1 MWYKSGSLSLFSGSK
16 VVLGENTLWAD
27 KNNGVSAGSM
37 LLIFAECG
45 IKIYEIASV
54 VSDTELML
62 ASEYSGCTA
71 NGVHYAI
78 PVFGSN
84 DTFDHAAYV
93 AQIAAMLAGYQSQL
107 TQWKQV
113 LTERGQVTLTDNS
126 GQSVVVKTLPDLT
139 DAVSRMMDKT
149 LNGADIPDKAQFV
162 ANLGLSDV
170 VHKSDLANHTHTAS
184 QITDFTDAVRKVLVA
199 TLAAGQGVS
208 LNYDTTNNQ
217 LVVSATGSNSG
228 GGNNG
233 GRGYT
238 VVTRSGATAN
248 QVFTFPFSAT
258 GSMDYSFEAFA
269 LKEEAGL
276 TNQSVALESF
286 DAASKDNYKQTES
299 LVWDGVVKPYSG
311 ETYHMV
317 ADGNFYSREIK
328 ADSKSL
334 QISSVNYA
342 VPVMTSNTTI
352 DGYVASASSVYDNSV
367 YAWMAF
373 NRKVGGYYDNNKAWF
388 SARNSW
394 PAWLR
399 IDFPQVITITEYEIG
414 VRNDGSPINITY
426 DSARPTNFSLQG
438 SNDGTTWTDL
448 DVQSNVVWQSL
459 PQVKSFK
466 VSSPGAYGKY
476 RLYITSSD
484 GNGSVVGISM
494 LNLYNMSDL
503 LLRTGNDY
511 FSVANG
517 VLIPVKVPSVQSDF
531 TSGFKDSGV
540 IDASQLNGKLPLTV
554 VAPENI
560 TFTTSYLPYPQIMI
574 SKKQYSLNSFKTM
587 NSLTASYTTKGNGK
601 VYFAVSRDN
610 KDWYVWNG
618 LNWGSIGQL
627 TVDTAGAISLLTNGM
642 PLDVI
647 NKISSNSW
655 SAWVLSNA
663 DGITDNIFI
672 ACAFEISDVTNDEA
686 SLDALNI
693 NVNYASAW
701 KKQTE
706 AEVEIRWYPD
716 KVTFKTVAAGNYK
729 LAYQQP

>member
-1 MWYKSGSLSLFSGSK
+1 MWYKLGSLSLFSGSK
-16 VVLGENTLWAD
+16 VVLGNNTLWAD
-27 KNNGVSAGSM
+27 KNNGVIAGGM
-37 LLIFAECG
+37 LLIFADCS

-113 LTERGQVTLTDNS
+113 LTEHGQVTLTDNS

-269 LKEEAGL
+269 LKEEAAAASPVVV
-276 TNQSVALESF
+276 NSF
-286 DAASKDNYKQTES
+286 DNGTGMIATDG
-299 LVWDGVVKPYSG
+299 LVFNGVMKPYTG
-311 ETYHMV
+311 GDTTLTMNANGIYE
-317 ADGNFYSREIK
+317 AIIPEI
-328 ADSKSL
+328 
-334 QISSVNYA
+334 QIGDIQVSAYTSII
-342 VPVMTSNTTI
+342 PVLTSNT
-352 DGYVASASSVYDNSV
+352 SASGITVSATSTNEINYPWKAFDGNASTYWQNYGGPSGLIVAFSVGTTVS
-367 YAWMAF
+367 
-373 NRKVGGYYDNNKAWF
+373 GYYLDAALAGPPMGTGFW
-388 SARNSW
+388 
-394 PAWLR
+394 
-399 IDFPQVITITEYEIG
+399 DFQG
-414 VRNDGSPINITY
+414 SDDGS
-426 DSARPTNFSLQG
+426 
-438 SNDGTTWTDL
+438 TWTTL
-448 DVQSNVVWQSL
+448 DSGSGNRITVTKSL
-459 PQVKSFK
+459 PQP
-466 VSSPGAYGKY
+466 VSYRYY
-476 RLYITSSD
+476 RLYIP
-484 GNGSVVGISM
+484 GSGGFVYEMKI
-494 LNLYNMSDL
+494 LNNVQ
-503 LLRTGNDY
+503 R
-511 FSVANG
+511 
-517 VLIPVKVPSVQSDF
+517 VLIQASDDKYYTVTNGELTQIPLPSSIADISA
-531 TSGFKDSGV
+531 TG
-540 IDASQLNGKLPLTV
+540 
-554 VAPENI
+554 
-560 TFTTSYLPYPQIMI
+560 FTTSGKITNVIVKKLLSNQGGKLNVIVSPAPQIAKTASLKNI
-574 SKKQYSLNSFKTM
+574 KSYSLLSTV
-587 NSLTASYTTKGNGK
+587 TATVTQTGAGAVKM
-601 VYFAVSRDN
+601 AVSRDGN
-610 KDWYVWNG
+610 EWFTWNG
-618 LNWGSIGQL
+618 SAFISIGTL
-627 TVDTAGAISLLTNGM
+627 TIDRNGADKLNTQGVSVSALNALTSTQWALLYANTQGV
-642 PLDVI
+642 P
-647 NKISSNSW
+647 
-655 SAWVLSNA
+655 
-663 DGITDNIFI
+663 DNI
-672 ACAFEISDVTNDEA
+672 AFAFGFSVPNGATD
-686 SLDALNI
+686 DAQVDQIILSA
-693 NVNYASAW
+693 VSSAW

>member
-16 VVLGENTLWAD
+16 VVLGNNTLWAD
-27 KNNGVSAGSM
+27 KNNGVIAGGM
-37 LLIFAECG
+37 LLIFADCS

-113 LTERGQVTLTDNS
+113 LTEHGQVTLTDNS

-233 GRGYT
+233 GSGYT

-248 QVFTFPFSAT
+248 QVFTFPFSTT

-269 LKEEAGL
+269 LKEEAAAASPIVV
-276 TNQSVALESF
+276 NSF
-286 DAASKDNYKQTES
+286 DNGTGMIATDG
-299 LVWDGVVKPYSG
+299 LVFNGVMKPYIGGDITLNSVG
-311 ETYHMV
+311 EIYE
-317 ADGNFYSREIK
+317 ASLPEIPVS
-328 ADSKSL
+328 DI
-334 QISSVNYA
+334 QISTYA
-342 VPVMTSNTTI
+342 SIIPILTSNTSASGIT
-352 DGYVASASSVYDNSV
+352 VSASSVHEINYPWKAFDGNS
-367 YAWMAF
+367 
-373 NRKVGGYYDNNKAWF
+373 G
-388 SARNSW
+388 
-394 PAWLR
+394 
-399 IDFPQVITITEYEIG
+399 
-414 VRNDGSPINITY
+414 TY
-426 DSARPTNFSLQG
+426 WKPTNGPANISVAFQNKTTIDSFYLNANFVGTWSFQG
-438 SNDGTTWTDL
+438 SNDNSTWDTL
-448 DVQSNVVWQSL
+448 DAGDGGVFNSTRTLQSS
-459 PQVKSFK
+459 
-466 VSSPGAYGKY
+466 VSYLYY
-476 RLYITSSD
+476 RLLSNAGCSLYEMRLIKNNQYILIQASD
-484 GNGSVVGISM
+484 N
-494 LNLYNMSDL
+494 NYY
-503 LLRTGNDY
+503 T
-511 FSVANG
+511 A
-517 VLIPVKVPSVQSDF
+517 
-531 TSGFKDSGV
+531 SG
-540 IDASQLNGKLPLTV
+540 SQLTQV
-554 VAPENI
+554 QAPSI
-560 TFTTSYLPYPQIMI
+560 VSDISATGFTTSGKITNVIVKKLLSNQGRKLNVIVSPAPQIAKTAI
-574 SKKQYSLNSFKTM
+574 LKNIKSYSLLSTV
-587 NSLTASYTTKGNGK
+587 TATVTQTGAGAVKM
-601 VYFAVSRDN
+601 AVSRDGN
-610 KDWYVWNG
+610 EWFTWNG
-618 LNWGSIGQL
+618 SAFISIGTL
-627 TVDTAGAISLLTNGM
+627 TIDRNGADKLNTQGVSVSALNALTSTQWALLYANTQGV
-642 PLDVI
+642 P
-647 NKISSNSW
+647 
-655 SAWVLSNA
+655 
-663 DGITDNIFI
+663 DNI
-672 ACAFEISDVTNDEA
+672 AFAFGFSVPNGATD
-686 SLDALNI
+686 DAQVDQIILSA
-693 NVNYASAW
+693 VSSAW

>member
-16 VVLGENTLWAD
+16 VVLGENTLWTD
-27 KNNGVSAGSM
+27 KSNGVIAGGM
-37 LLIFAECG
+37 LLIFADCG
-45 IKIYEIASV
+45 IKIYEIVSV

-139 DAVSRMMDKT
+139 DTVSRMMDKT

-217 LVVSATGSNSG
+217 LVVSATGSNSS
-228 GGNNG
+228 GGNSG

-238 VVTRSGATAN
+238 VVTRSGVTAN

-258 GSMDYSFEAFA
+258 GNMDYSFEAFA

-276 TNQSVALESF
+276 TNQSVTLESF
-286 DAASKDNYKQTES
+286 DAINSMQYNQTS
-299 LVWDGVVKPYSG
+299 ALVWDGKLTPYIGGSYPVKKDGDLYSLS
-311 ETYHMV
+311 V
-317 ADGNFYSREIK
+317 QADG
-328 ADSKSL
+328 KSVSF
-334 QISSVNYA
+334 SSTSNY
-342 VPVMTSNTTI
+342 VDLLPVMNGNNDPT
-352 DGYVASASSVYDNSV
+352 GYIASASSLYPGTQPYYAFRKTVTGAGKSWSSNS
-367 YAWMAF
+367 
-373 NRKVGGYYDNNKAWF
+373 DLP
-388 SARNSW
+388 S
-394 PAWLR
+394 WLR
-399 IDFPQVITITEYEIG
+399 IDLPQATEVSGYKLAG
-414 VRNDGSPINITY
+414 RNDVVPPHYN
-426 DSARPTNFSLQG
+426 RPVDFELQG
-438 SNDGTTWTDL
+438 SDDGNNWITL
-448 DVQSNVVWQSL
+448 DTQKGIVWNSQQEIKTFL
-459 PQVKSFK
+459 LTRKSTFSKYRIFVTK
-466 VSSPGAYGKY
+466 VDSSPVGH
-476 RLYITSSD
+476 
-484 GNGSVVGISM
+484 VVLSIFSLIHAPGI
-494 LNLYNMSDL
+494 
-503 LLRTGNDY
+503 LLRSSNGIYTIDNGKIAKIEQ
-511 FSVANG
+511 ANLNAD
-517 VLIPVKVPSVQSDF
+517 LIKLN
-531 TSGFKDSGV
+531 GFVNSGV
-540 IDASQLNGKLPLTV
+540 IPASDLIDKLPLTAV
-554 VAPENI
+554 GQEDATVSVAYQPYAQIAVANTLTDLKMLSQLVSVKLVATEKGAGKVRVAVSQNLVDWYSWDGLAWNNI
-560 TFTTSYLPYPQIMI
+560 GGLNIDTSSANVLLMKGM
-574 SKKQYSLNSFKTM
+574 SSAMLDTMTSSNWSSLLSDL
-587 NSLTASYTTKGNGK
+587 SRGNGK
-601 VYFAVSRDN
+601 IAFAV
-610 KDWYVWNG
+610 
-618 LNWGSIGQL
+618 
-627 TVDTAGAISLLTNGM
+627 A
-642 PLDVI
+642 LDVPDAI
-647 NKISSNSW
+647 ND
-655 SAWVLSNA
+655 SAIIDS
-663 DGITDNIFI
+663 ITLTGNP
-672 ACAFEISDVTNDEA
+672 
-686 SLDALNI
+686 
-693 NVNYASAW
+693 ASAW

>member
-37 LLIFAECG
+37 LLIFADCG

-217 LVVSATGSNSG
+217 LVVSATGSNSS
-228 GGNNG
+228 GGNSG

-269 LKEEAGL
+269 LREEAGL
-276 TNQSVALESF
+276 TSTIMTDSYDSGDVYNHTPGLVFDGTAKAVAGEKVALSSDSTF
-286 DAASKDNYKQTES
+286 FSTSLSPRSTAQASAIYALSTRS
-299 LVWDGVVKPYSG
+299 
-311 ETYHMV
+311 
-317 ADGNFYSREIK
+317 
-328 ADSKSL
+328 
-334 QISSVNYA
+334 A
-342 VPVMTSNTTI
+342 VPAMTSNTQSGYTVTASSNNA
-352 DGYVASASSVYDNSV
+352 DGNAASQLWKAFNKSNALLTDAWLSAGAPSSASPQWIAIQMPAAVRVAGYSIATRNQNGYSNSPKT
-367 YAWMAF
+367 WIF
-373 NRKVGGYYDNNKAWF
+373 
-388 SARNSW
+388 
-394 PAWLR
+394 
-399 IDFPQVITITEYEIG
+399 
-414 VRNDGSPINITY
+414 
-426 DSARPTNFSLQG
+426 QG
-438 SNDGTTWTDL
+438 SNNGTTWVDL
-448 DVQSNVVWQSL
+448 HSVVGDTRNVAGQVRAYSLRVQADY
-459 PQVKSFK
+459 
-466 VSSPGAYGKY
+466 AYY
-476 RLYITSSD
+476 RLYITDYNISGLSGFVAVGELDIQLAEKILLRSGSNYYTSSNGTLVQVPSPSNAID
-484 GNGSVVGISM
+484 IDSVGFYWSGYISTSSLMSLGSVSIVAGHSADAII
-494 LNLYNMSDL
+494 LY
-503 LLRTGNDY
+503 
-511 FSVANG
+511 
-517 VLIPVKVPSVQSDF
+517 P
-531 TSGFKDSGV
+531 
-540 IDASQLNGKLPLTV
+540 
-554 VAPENI
+554 
-560 TFTTSYLPYPQIMI
+560 PQIAI
-574 SKKQYSLNSFKTM
+574 PLQLSNIKGFNSITM
-587 NSLTASYTTKGNGK
+587 ATATVNQAGGGSVRIAVSRNLTEWFVFSASTWVSIGSLTANDADASKLIAQGMTPAMLAGITESQWSLLYTDTLYMPDNIA
-601 VYFAVSRDN
+601 FAVA
-610 KDWYVWNG
+610 
-618 LNWGSIGQL
+618 
-627 TVDTAGAISLLTNGM
+627 VDAQNPETDSAAIDSISLS
-642 PLDVI
+642 V
-647 NKISSNSW
+647 SES
-655 SAWVLSNA
+655 V
-663 DGITDNIFI
+663 
-672 ACAFEISDVTNDEA
+672 
-686 SLDALNI
+686 
-693 NVNYASAW
+693 W

>member
-1 MWYKSGSLSLFSGSK
+1 MWYKSGGLSLFSGSK

-37 LLIFAECG
+37 LLIFADCG

-62 ASEYSGCTA
+62 SSEYSGCTA

-217 LVVSATGSNSG
+217 FVVSATGNNSSG
-228 GGNNG
+228 GNSG

-248 QVFTFPFSAT
+248 QVFTFSFSAT

-269 LKEEAGL
+269 LREEAGL
-276 TNQSVALESF
+276 VSQTVAIDTFSNTSAANYEQTNNVIF
-286 DAASKDNYKQTES
+286 DGQLKSYT
-299 LVWDGVVKPYSG
+299 G
-311 ETYHMV
+311 ETYSV
-317 ADGNFYSREIK
+317 VPDGSFYSSIIK
-328 ADSKSL
+328 ADGISL
-334 QISSVNYA
+334 SVSSSSNSTV
-342 VPVMTSNTTI
+342 VPAMTSANAPA
-352 DGYVASASSVYDNSV
+352 GYVASASSVYNASYAAYYAFDGSV
-367 YAWMAF
+367 SGNGWISANAPTAAAPQWLEIELPSQTQITGYIIT
-373 NRKVGGYYDNNKAWF
+373 NPNLKVGGLASPK
-388 SARNSW
+388 SW
-394 PAWLR
+394 
-399 IDFPQVITITEYEIG
+399 
-414 VRNDGSPINITY
+414 
-426 DSARPTNFSLQG
+426 SLQG
-438 SNDGTTWTDL
+438 SNDGSVWTTVHSVSNNTNNAADTDQEFPL
-448 DVQSNVVWQSL
+448 SIAANYSR
-459 PQVKSFK
+459 
-466 VSSPGAYGKY
+466 Y
-476 RLYITSSD
+476 RLYITDKNSSYLFV
-484 GNGSVVGISM
+484 SVKKLKLVVGDKCLISD
-494 LNLYNMSDL
+494 SS
-503 LLRTGNDY
+503 GNFY
-511 FSVANG
+511 TASSG
-517 VLIPVKVPSVQSDF
+517 VLTKVNAPSSALEF
-531 TSGFKDSGV
+531 STFGFVYSGV
-540 IDASQLNGKLPLTV
+540 ISSSELSGKLPIKV
-554 VAPENI
+554 WFASNPANNYVR
-560 TFTTSYLPYPQIMI
+560 TSYGSIPQII
-574 SKKQYSLNSFKTM
+574 IPK
-587 NSLTASYTTKGNGK
+587 SLTSVRSLQVINSAQLSATVSGKG
-601 VYFAVSRDN
+601 VVSVAVSRDLN
-610 KDWYVWNG
+610 DWVVWNG
-618 LNWGSIGQL
+618 
-627 TVDTAGAISLLTNGM
+627 
-642 PLDVI
+642 
-647 NKISSNSW
+647 
-655 SAWVLSNA
+655 SAWVSIGSLSA
-663 DGITDNIFI
+663 DSNGANKLVSGGMSVSSLNQITTAQWAQLFPG
-672 ACAFEISDVTNDEA
+672 TKP
-686 SLDALNI
+686 DALAFAFALNVPDPSVDNAVVDDLVLNANNI
-693 NVNYASAW
+693 SAW